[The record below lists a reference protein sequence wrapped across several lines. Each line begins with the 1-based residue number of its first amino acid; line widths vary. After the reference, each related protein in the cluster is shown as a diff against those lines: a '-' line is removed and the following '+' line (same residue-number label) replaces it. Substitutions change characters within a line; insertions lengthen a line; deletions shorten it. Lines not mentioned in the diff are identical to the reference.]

1 MQAKTDKNQTN
12 AQQGQKTKTP
22 GLVIKMVCEK
32 CLIYVLKKSPE
43 LTVVKKKTERR
54 DKVREQKAEIAA
66 NIENTIEKELMERL
80 KVGTYG
86 DIYNYNP
93 KVFEKVLQDKE
104 IVSED
109 EIVNIN

>member
-1 MQAKTDKNQTN
+1 
-12 AQQGQKTKTP
+12 
-22 GLVIKMVCEK
+22 
-32 CLIYVLKKSPE
+32 
-43 LTVVKKKTERR
+43 
-54 DKVREQKAEIAA
+54 
-66 NIENTIEKELMERL
+66 MERL

-109 EIVNIN
+109 EIVNIKIRF

>member
-1 MQAKTDKNQTN
+1 M
-12 AQQGQKTKTP
+12 
-22 GLVIKMVCEK
+22 E
-32 CLIYVLKKSPE
+32 KSPE

-54 DKVREQKAEIAA
+54 EKVREQKAEIAA

-109 EIVNIN
+109 EIVNIKTRF